1 MPTGYSGTPLPRKLG
16 IKERCAV
23 VLAGAS
29 TGFEQTLG
37 ELPEGVTLRRG
48 DRGRRD
54 ITIWFVRS
62 QSELG
67 GRSDATRKPLSTRS
81 APEAG
86 LRTRRSGP
94 NAACGAQRRIER
106 RPLPR
111 PQPPAAAPDGAAEAE
126 VRNRGK
132 AQLVLA

>member
-62 QSELG
+62 QSELE
-67 GRSDATRKPLSTRS
+67 GRFDATARAVGEETLWVAWPKQ
-81 APEAG
+81 
-86 LRTRRSGP
+86 SGP
-94 NAACGAQRRIER
+94 
-106 RPLPR
+106 
-111 PQPPAAAPDGAAEAE
+111 
-126 VRNRGK
+126 
-132 AQLVLA
+132 LASDVSEN